1 MKKLLFIP
9 ILHTPRE
16 LDLVAG
22 EHIPSSLEEVS
33 QEFWRTTAD
42 FFNDPRLPHHRMK
55 IYQDSLPDIDDEKV
69 QHIVDALMKDS
80 PNFDLLRSLKKKG
93 AQIIGT
99 EDIDLVFQTRDA
111 ILAGDRGRSRSLA
124 LLRDE
129 KIEER
134 IERTLGEGDLGVLF
148 LGAAHFLGT
157 DLPFSSEIEC
167 IIPAPIREFY
177 ERHKDPEVTHEG
189 GRFRRI

>member
-1 MKKLLFIP
+1 M
-9 ILHTPRE
+9 
-16 LDLVAG
+16 VG
-22 EHIPSSLEEVS
+22 GHIPSMLEKQS
-33 QEFWRTTAD
+33 HEFWRMTAD
-42 FFNDPRLPHHRMK
+42 FFDDPRLPYHRMK
-55 IYQDSLPDIDDEKV
+55 IYQDSLPNLDDERV
-69 QHIVDALMKDS
+69 QHIVDTLMQDS

-111 ILAGDRGRSRSLA
+111 ILAGDRGRARSLA

-134 IERTLGEGDLGVLF
+134 IEATLEEGDLGVLF

-157 DLPFSSEIEC
+157 DLPFSSGIEC
-167 IIPAPIREFY
+167 VIPSSIREFY
-177 ERHKDPEVTHEG
+177 ERHKDPEVTHES